1 MKAARGA
8 ARIPGGATQH
18 RRAAR
23 GGRGAA
29 LALSAVTRC
38 VTSIPEP
45 SGCRRRRRDL
55 AALLVCQSR
64 RGACR
69 PLLGTPVPP
78 CRPALPRLHRALPP
92 CGFHAAYFS
101 GTCCCLAPSTPIG
114 PVRAGTSASFL
125 RGRTPLPGA
134 RAALSKQAEGVNK
147 SPRSQP
153 AGRLSGEA
161 ACARPAEMPAGLP
174 HCPVVFSPETC
185 VHNLTMTPCADVPA
199 SCLSP
204 LPERPRRNARKL
216 LAASRTQR
224 QAHSRCAANVFWKF
238 LLSALRSRPA
248 FQ

>member
-1 MKAARGA
+1 MSEVRRLRIRTRWGALAQEGAPRVRREDARGESSQGSRA
-8 ARIPGGATQH
+8 AAGGA
-18 RRAAR
+18 
-23 GGRGAA
+23 
-29 LALSAVTRC
+29 V
-38 VTSIPEP
+38 VTSRPC
-45 SGCRRRRRDL
+45 SCVNRGVGL
-55 AALLVCQSR
+55 ATPFWAPQS
-64 RGACR
+64 
-69 PLLGTPVPP
+69 PP

-114 PVRAGTSASFL
+114 PVRTGTSASFL

-204 LPERPRRNARKL
+204 LPERPHRNARKL